1 MSTVPAIKTTEETTL
16 PTTTT
21 RLTTQAATATT
32 LQPDDLV
39 CANQIDNCED
49 YGLDLCTGA
58 YQSWMTDKCSL
69 FCGFCATTAPGLC
82 FSLLHITAPSS
93 KKRYKNRST
102 HFFAFKYNLWKKSNI
117 LQFKIVFI
125 CKLKFGT
132 A

>member
-82 FSLLHITAPSS
+82 CSLLHITAPSS
-93 KKRYKNRST
+93 KNGIRTDLHIFLQSSTIYGKRAIY
-102 HFFAFKYNLWKKSNI
+102 YNL
-117 LQFKIVFI
+117 
-125 CKLKFGT
+125 KLFLF
-132 A
+132 AS